1 MVTGTSAKARDDGNV
16 SRYLLRRLRS
26 HQEALSER
34 IRRRQHERAEDRPGE
49 RPSEERGVAKPS
61 RHPGDETDRDV

>member
-1 MVTGTSAKARDDGNV
+1 MAKEPDSV
-16 SRYLLRRLRS
+16 SPYLLRRLRS

-34 IRRRQHERAEDRPGE
+34 IRRRQHERAEGRPGE
-49 RPSEERGVAKPS
+49 RPGEERGVAKPS